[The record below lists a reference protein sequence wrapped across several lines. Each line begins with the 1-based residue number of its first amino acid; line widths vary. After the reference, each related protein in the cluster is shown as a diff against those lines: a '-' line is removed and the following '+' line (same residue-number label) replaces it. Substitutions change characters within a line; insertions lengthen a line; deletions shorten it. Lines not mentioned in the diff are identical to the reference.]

1 MCRSRVACGVGQIT
15 GTFPRVLCPIKRGAS
30 RSSRTVG
37 CRMRWT
43 LVVRK
48 DERASRRTAKSCGP
62 DASTLASRRRDDPPI
77 TVTKSPIAG
86 ESTKET
92 VKPVAQGRPGVF
104 RWTCGGLVSRA
115 SFARGA
121 AGALGTR
128 LSLRPLVFEGQRFAQ
143 ELGQC
148 MPREGEGVCFAPRND
163 AAFPGCGAA
172 RQRCAADPGSIVWVV
187 GPGSAQR
194 HCMPQ
199 RVRDRVRFTPQPV
212 RSR

>member
-104 RWTCGGLVSRA
+104 RWTCGGRSACFFCTRRCGCIGHPAFPAPSR
-115 SFARGA
+115 FRGTTICARTRAGRA
-121 AGALGTR
+121 AGRRGCVCNHARHSGA
-128 LSLRPLVFEGQRFAQ
+128 PEGRA
-143 ELGQC
+143 
-148 MPREGEGVCFAPRND
+148 RN
-163 AAFPGCGAA
+163 P
-172 RQRCAADPGSIVWVV
+172 
-187 GPGSAQR
+187 
-194 HCMPQ
+194 
-199 RVRDRVRFTPQPV
+199 
-212 RSR
+212 